1 MLQDPDANGNEN
13 VMSAFS
19 FSVSKSDKAKK
30 SPKYIWKSLD
40 REMNTAK
47 NFNFL
52 ALIIKV

>member
-1 MLQDPDANGNEN
+1 VLQDPDANGNEN